1 MDRSFEV
8 FNIDGTKNRE
18 ITRFAPLE
26 LEINKHTEKINVT
39 VTDLNC
45 IDIFLGYNWLV
56 KHNPEVNQEKE
67 TIWFIRYPRECKMQ
81 YQDILFISRTQRL
94 KPTEDME
101 KE

>member
-1 MDRSFEV
+1 MILIYTGINKQLVKKEQIKRELMDRSFEV

-56 KHNPEVNQEKE
+56 KHNPEVN
-67 TIWFIRYPRECKMQ
+67 
-81 YQDILFISRTQRL
+81 
-94 KPTEDME
+94 
-101 KE
+101 

>member
-8 FNIDGTKNRE
+8 FNINGTKNRE

-26 LEINKHTEKINVT
+26 LKINKHTERINVT
-39 VTDLNC
+39 VTDLNG

-67 TIWFIRYPRECKMQ
+67 TIQFIRYPRECKMQ
-81 YQDILFISRTQRL
+81 HQDILFISRTQRL
-94 KPTEDME
+94 KPTEDIK

>member
-26 LEINKHTEKINVT
+26 LEINKHTERINVT
-39 VTDLNC
+39 VTDLNG
-45 IDIFLGYNWLV
+45 IN
-56 KHNPEVNQEKE
+56 
-67 TIWFIRYPRECKMQ
+67 IRYPRECKMQ
-81 YQDILFISRTQRL
+81 HQDILFISRTQRL

>member
-8 FNIDGTKNRE
+8 FNINGTKNRE

-26 LEINKHTEKINVT
+26 LKINNHTERINVK
-39 VTDLNC
+39 VTDLNG

-56 KHNPEVNQEKE
+56 KYNPEVNQEKE
-67 TIWFIRYPRECKMQ
+67 TIQFIRYPRKCKMQ
-81 YQDILFISRTQRL
+81 YQNILFISRTQRL
-94 KPTEDME
+94 KPIEDIK